1 MKKEIKE
8 LILMV
13 ITVIF
18 TIIQLIFFL
27 QNTLTANKET
37 TQLTNISE
45 TKNEDVKFSTIND
58 ELKALDNGI
67 ISDINDSG
75 DSWKV
80 KIILDGNKEEI
91 LNSLNKLNNMEKY
104 TINEYNID
112 GNKGYFAVK
121 LYLNRRK

>member
-37 TQLTNISE
+37 TQLTNK
-45 TKNEDVKFSTIND
+45 TKKKNEDVKFSTIND